1 MTILASLLAL
11 IVGLSLGLLGGG
23 GSILTVPIFKYAL
36 GFGAKE
42 SIGMGLAVVSAT
54 SAFGALRHWR
64 SGNLDP
70 KALIAFAPAAIIS
83 TFIGAKLSRQVPGE
97 VQLVLLGL
105 VMFAAAWFMWR
116 GTPARL
122 AIPAGGHH
130 PLAILGT
137 GVGVGVLTGIVGV
150 GGGFLIVP
158 ALVLLLGLDIKR
170 AVGTSLGVI
179 ALNGASG
186 FVGYIGQVTMDWSL
200 IITFTLFATVGVLLG
215 AALVP
220 KVPADK
226 LKRGFALFLVMVATY
241 ILYSR

>member
-1 MTILASLLAL
+1 MTILAAALAL

-64 SGNLDP
+64 GGNLDLR
-70 KALIAFAPAAIIS
+70 ALLAFAPSAIVS
-83 TFIGAKLSRQVPGE
+83 TFIGTRIAHYVPGE
-97 VQLVLLGL
+97 VQLVLLGI
-105 VMFAAAWFMWR
+105 VMLAAAWFMWR
-116 GTPARL
+116 GTPTSLVA
-122 AIPAGGHH
+122 PAGGHH
-130 PLAILGT
+130 PAAIIGT
-137 GVGVGVLTGIVGV
+137 GIGVGMLTGIVGV

-186 FVGYIGQVTMDWSL
+186 FVGYLGQVSMDWPL
-200 IITFTLFATVGVLLG
+200 IGLFTLCATIGVLIG

-220 KVPADK
+220 KVPAQQ
-226 LKRGFALFLVMVATY
+226 LKRGFALFLVLIALY

>member
-1 MTILASLLAL
+1 MTFLAASLAL

-36 GFGAKE
+36 GLGAKE

-64 SGNLDP
+64 QGNLDP
-70 KALIAFAPAAIIS
+70 KALVAFAPAAIIS
-83 TFIGAKLSRQVPGE
+83 TFIGARLAHGIPGE
-97 VQLVLLGL
+97 IQLALLGV
-105 VMFAAAWFMWR
+105 VMLAAAWFMWR
-116 GTPARL
+116 GTPAALHR
-122 AIPAGGHH
+122 PPGGHH
-130 PLAILGT
+130 PLAIIGT
-137 GVGVGVLTGIVGV
+137 GVGVGMLTGIVGV

-186 FVGYIGQVTMDWSL
+186 FVGYLGQIRIDWTL
-200 IITFTLFATVGVLLG
+200 IALFTLVATAGVLVG

-226 LKRGFALFLVMVATY
+226 LKRGFACFLVLVAAY